1 MAAGADW
8 HRTIKNIWAY
18 GISNIEILSLNDEIS
33 ASGMQVD
40 APCRASPLL
49 ESATGLRSTRDCA
62 MSLVPVVHPKLIHRN
77 PDSSCLG
84 SPQPEELPGRLK
96 CHGLSAVASTARRK
110 SQNLV

>member
-1 MAAGADW
+1 MY
-8 HRTIKNIWAY
+8 RISSIELCSLKN
-18 GISNIEILSLNDEIS
+18 ELC

-49 ESATGLRSTRDCA
+49 ESAIGLRSTRDCA
-62 MSLVPVVHPKLIHRN
+62 MSLVPVVRPKLIHRN
-77 PDSSCLG
+77 SDSSCLG

-110 SQNLV
+110 SQNLE

>member
-8 HRTIKNIWAY
+8 HRTSKDIWAY
-18 GISNIEILSLNDEIS
+18 GISSIELCSLKNRVY

-40 APCRASPLL
+40 APCWASPLL

-62 MSLVPVVHPKLIHRN
+62 MSLVPVVHPKLIHRS

-84 SPQPEELPGRLK
+84 SPRPEEPPGRLK
-96 CHGLSAVASTARRK
+96 
-110 SQNLV
+110 